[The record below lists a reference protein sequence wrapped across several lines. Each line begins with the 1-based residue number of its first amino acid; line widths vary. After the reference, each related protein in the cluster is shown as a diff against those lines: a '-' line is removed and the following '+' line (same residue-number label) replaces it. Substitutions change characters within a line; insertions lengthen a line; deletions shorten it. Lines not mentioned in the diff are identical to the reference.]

1 MVTYNVAIDLS
12 KTFAGKTVKY
22 RFTTPTPSIRRNICR
37 TQIVYTGGIVRKGHI
52 ISCFFSFSPLSEIQI
67 LRLQKI
73 EY

>member
-1 MVTYNVAIDLS
+1 MVTYNVATDLS

-52 ISCFFSFSPLSEIQI
+52 ISCFFHLALS
-67 LRLQKI
+67 LKFRFCDCKI
-73 EY
+73 